1 MNAWLRGGVEQGANK
16 SIVCDPIRYP
26 PKLYQQWASPIIS
39 LIFPEPPSATN
50 PYDYMRYVLFMLSI
64 LTLFGCKTYP
74 PLETVA
80 EVDLARYAG
89 KWYEIASIPTSFQ
102 KGCHCTTAEY
112 ELKDGYVRVI
122 NTCRKNSVEGEIDR
136 AKGKAFVVDGSNNAR
151 LKVQFFWPFRGDYY
165 IIDLAEDY
173 SYAMVGA
180 PNRNYLWLLS
190 RTPALPQATIDQLKV
205 TAQRKG
211 FDPNRLRF
219 TEQDNC
225 Q

>member
-1 MNAWLRGGVEQGANK
+1 MDEWKSGRGCQYDD
-16 SIVCDPIRYP
+16 IPITAEHCYR
-26 PKLYQQWASPIIS
+26 LYFP
-39 LIFPEPPSATN
+39 IFPELPYPAT
-50 PYDYMRYVLFMLSI
+50 PYPYMRYVLLMLS
-64 LTLFGCKTYP
+64 LLSFVGCKTYP
-74 PLETVA
+74 PLETVP
-80 EVDLARYAG
+80 EVDLERYAG

-136 AKGKAFVVDGSNNAR
+136 AKGKAFVVDGSNNAQ

-173 SYAMVGA
+173 SYALVGS
-180 PNRNYLWLLS
+180 PSRDYLWILS
-190 RTPALPQATIDQLKV
+190 RTRTLPQDTIDQLKA
-205 TAQRKG
+205 TAQQKG

-219 TEQDNC
+219 TEQANC